1 MRRTDGHTRP
11 RVEGDRETEIL
22 DATLDLLV
30 VVGYDRLT
38 MDGVAAEAKASKA
51 TLYRRWSTKA
61 DLVIDALLNAKGA
74 PNLSVPDTGSLRG
87 DLVEMACGAAG
98 LTSRKPAQILAS
110 VITAIHR
117 DESFA
122 KAFREQFLGPKIAV
136 SQTIYQRAKERG
148 EISADIDVSLLG
160 PALAGIVLHRAFL
173 LNLANDPDTV
183 IRIIDEIILP
193 AATRKPTHSNKDSS

>member
-22 DATLDLLV
+22 DATLDLLA

-51 TLYRRWSTKA
+51 TLYRRWSTKS

-74 PNLSVPDTGSLRG
+74 PNMPVPDTGSLRG
-87 DLVEMACGAAG
+87 DLVEMACGTAG
-98 LTSRKPAQILAS
+98 LTSQKPAQILAS
-110 VITAIHR
+110 VITALHR
-117 DESFA
+117 DEAFA

-136 SQTIYQRAKERG
+136 SQTIYQRAKDRG
-148 EISADIDVSLLG
+148 EISPDIDVSLLA

-173 LNLANDPDTV
+173 LGLANDTDTV
-183 IRIIDEIILP
+183 TRIIDEIILP
-193 AATRKPTHSNKDSS
+193 AATRRPALSNKDS